1 MSVSKMSTDY
11 HKKIEELKNYLDFKI
26 GYYYYDSYYNSWF
39 WNNISMPINLALTL
53 STALMA
59 AQASST
65 GSLLSENDYMILSFT
80 TMILTTVNSY
90 FKPQIK
96 SMDSGATLTKWVEL
110 GYKLDNLLFENKCP
124 EDLYK
129 DYKDLFTDMHKQ
141 ASSQAGSRNFLTS
154 WWHYGLRKLYG
165 PKSENWIKGPLSGF
179 KNKNEINGDTSKR
192 NDIVIEMT
200 EIKKSP
206 ESLVSIIAR
215 QSESV

>member
-1 MSVSKMSTDY
+1 MSTDY

>member
-1 MSVSKMSTDY
+1 MD
-11 HKKIEELKNYLDFKI
+11 KKVEELKNYLDFKI

-39 WNNISMPINLALTL
+39 WTNISMPINLALTL
-53 STALMA
+53 STALIA

-65 GSLLSENDYMILSFT
+65 GSLLSEHDYMMLSFT

-110 GYKLDNLLFENKCP
+110 GYKLDNLLFENKSS
-124 EDLYK
+124 EELYK
-129 DYKDLFTDMHKQ
+129 DYKELFTDMHKQ

-179 KNKNEINGDTSKR
+179 KKVVTVEKSSNLSIEEKSSPR
-192 NDIVIEMT
+192 NDVTIEME
-200 EIKKSP
+200 EIRKAP
-206 ESLVSIIAR
+206 ESLVRTLAR
-215 QSESV
+215 NNQG